1 MCNICLEE
9 TICGNQEIQYF
20 GAKSNQVS
28 AFLMS
33 LEMSLRLFGEEK
45 TFLDFGKK
53 GLDFLCTVYYL
64 FFRPFLRNLPK
75 KTARQF
81 CNRNNIISL
90 EK

>member
-1 MCNICLEE
+1 MGNICLEE

-53 GLDFLCTVYYL
+53 GLDFLCTVYIL
-64 FFRPFLRNLPK
+64 LIFEAF
-75 KTARQF
+75 
-81 CNRNNIISL
+81 L
-90 EK
+90 EKFTKKKQLGNFAKEIILFL